1 MKYNQLGNS
10 GILVSEL
17 CMGAMSFG
25 SSGYW
30 SVVGSLG
37 YEESKRL
44 VDIAIDGGINYF
56 DTADVYSHGQ
66 SEEILGK
73 ALKDKRKDII
83 IATKVRGRMSKEIND
98 VGLSRKHI
106 IESCHNSLKKLGTDY
121 IDHYIL
127 HSFDPI
133 TPFEETISTLNDL
146 ISQGKIRYYGIS
158 NFPAWQLMKF
168 ISTAEKN
175 HWQKPVS
182 LQAIYSLISRDVE
195 YELIPLCLD
204 QKLAFTPW
212 SPLGGGFLT
221 GKYRKDQ
228 PMPEGA
234 RRTNEQQNF
243 IQIDPDKGYA
253 IVDELEKIAQKHNAT
268 ISQAALNYLLR
279 KPGVTSVLIGAT
291 KPHQLEDNLKTTTW
305 EMDAEDVKTLDN
317 LTALNPIYPHWMLQ
331 FTAMDRTN
339 GEFFL

>member
-17 CMGAMSFG
+17 CMGTMSFG

-37 YEESKRL
+37 YEDSKRL
-44 VDIAIDGGINYF
+44 VDIAIDSGINYF
-56 DTADVYSHGQ
+56 DSADVYSHGQ
-66 SEEILGK
+66 SEDILGK
-73 ALKDKRKDII
+73 AVKDKRKDVI

-106 IESCHNSLKKLGTDY
+106 IESCHNSLKRLGTDY
-121 IDHYIL
+121 IDHYVL
-127 HSFDPI
+127 HSYDPI
-133 TPFEETISTLNDL
+133 TPFEETISTLDDL
-146 ISQGKIRYYGIS
+146 VSQGKIRYYGVS

-168 ISTAEKN
+168 INTAEKN
-175 HWQKPVS
+175 HWEKPVS

-221 GKYRKDQ
+221 GKYR
-228 PMPEGA
+228 
-234 RRTNEQQNF
+234 NNNF
-243 IQIDPDKGYA
+243 PKGSRMERDFDFWTRY
-253 IVDELEKIAQKHNAT
+253 
-268 ISQAALNYLLR
+268 R
-279 KPGVTSVLIGAT
+279 KPNTEKAIELYYDISEKYGLDMSQMSLKFCEIQDFMTSVIIGAT
-291 KPHQLEDNLKTTTW
+291 TMEQLKTNIESVNIKLT
-305 EMDAEDVKTLDN
+305 DDVIKEINNVQT
-317 LTALNPIYPHWMLQ
+317 IYP
-331 FTAMDRTN
+331 N
-339 GEFFL
+339 PCP